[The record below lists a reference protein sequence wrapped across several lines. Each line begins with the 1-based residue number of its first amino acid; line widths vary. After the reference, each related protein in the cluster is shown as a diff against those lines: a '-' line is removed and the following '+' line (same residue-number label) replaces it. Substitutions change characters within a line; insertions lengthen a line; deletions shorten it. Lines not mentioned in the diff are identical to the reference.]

1 MFKKTAL
8 FILFILFA
16 SGFRLF
22 GETLDKE
29 LQNEGFSVF
38 KDKTS
43 SVNFTLEDLN
53 GKKVSLSDYKGKAVM
68 LNFWATWCPPC
79 RREMPSMEKLY
90 SKINKAGFEILAVNI
105 QEDKKT
111 VSDFVS
117 KNKYTFPV
125 LLDTEAEAASIYQI
139 RTIPTTF
146 LVDKKGYLRAVFNGS
161 REWDEKNILDLFKKL
176 AAE

>member
-16 SGFRLF
+16 SGFSLF

-68 LNFWATWCPPC
+68 LNFCATWCPMQK
-79 RREMPSMEKLY
+79 RD
-90 SKINKAGFEILAVNI
+90 AVNG
-105 QEDKKT
+105 
-111 VSDFVS
+111 
-117 KNKYTFPV
+117 KNV
-125 LLDTEAEAASIYQI
+125 Q
-139 RTIPTTF
+139 
-146 LVDKKGYLRAVFNGS
+146 
-161 REWDEKNILDLFKKL
+161 
-176 AAE
+176 